1 VPELVY
7 DTNATILF
15 GTDTFLTGYARMAN
29 AYDFYSVRYVFA
41 GAERVRDETRNVWSS
56 KFGLRILEGY
66 GATETAPVIAV
77 NTPMHYR
84 PGSVGRFLPGIR
96 HRIEPV
102 PGIEKGGRL
111 FISGPNVMLGYLR
124 AENPGV
130 IEPPEEGWHDMGDI
144 VEVDELGFVTIAG
157 RAKRFAKIGG
167 EMVSLTAAETQA
179 ADLWPDNQHAVVSIP
194 DDRKGEQLV
203 LVTDRPDADRE
214 ALSAH
219 AKANGIAEI
228 MVPRT
233 VVVSDSVPLL
243 ATGKVDYPAVQAL
256 AEEKAA

>member
-1 VPELVY
+1 
-7 DTNATILF
+7 
-15 GTDTFLTGYARMAN
+15 
-29 AYDFYSVRYVFA
+29 
-41 GAERVRDETRNVWSS
+41 
-56 KFGLRILEGY
+56 
-66 GATETAPVIAV
+66 
-77 NTPMHYR
+77 
-84 PGSVGRFLPGIR
+84 
-96 HRIEPV
+96 
-102 PGIEKGGRL
+102 
-111 FISGPNVMLGYLR
+111 
-124 AENPGV
+124 
-130 IEPPEEGWHDMGDI
+130 
-144 VEVDELGFVTIAG
+144 
-157 RAKRFAKIGG
+157 
-167 EMVSLTAAETQA
+167 MVSLTAAETQA

-256 AEEKAA
+256 AESEAA